1 LLYSSSPVASSIA
14 SLGLAQQLSP
24 RIERQNAA
32 PVRAPQRAG
41 APEFSLVNAVR
52 TQLTPGEAKNAL
64 EAAWRDTFGE
74 TPSAETSAI
83 LTAQW
88 AHETGRGGSMFNF
101 NFGGIKGAGP
111 SGHSVLQRTK
121 EGYGDTERTIRDR
134 FRAYGSAEEGARD
147 YVKLLNA
154 RFPKALEAAREG
166 DAEGFVRALKQR
178 GYFTG
183 DESAYVRS
191 VTHLS
196 REMLGTELRPV
207 RQIDQSTLLAKADFP
222 APRAAGPNVVD
233 PAAFAAAA
241 GSPEFAPFVDSMS
254 IADALARSA
263 LSITPFSDDRR
274 DRDV

>member
-1 LLYSSSPVASSIA
+1 VASPIA
-14 SLGLAQQLSP
+14 SLGLTQQLPLERPSP
-24 RIERQNAA
+24 S
-32 PVRAPQRAG
+32 PPRAPARPG

-64 EAAWRDTFGE
+64 ESAWRDTFGE
-74 TPSAETSAI
+74 SPSPETSAI

-111 SGHSVLQRTK
+111 GGHSVLQRTK
-121 EGYGDTERTIRDR
+121 EGYGETERTIRDR
-134 FRAYGSAEEGARD
+134 FRAYGTAEEGARD
-147 YVKLLNA
+147 YVQLLNR
-154 RFPKALEAAREG
+154 RFPKALDAAREG

-196 REMLGTELRPV
+196 REMLGTELQPV
-207 RQIDQSTLLAKADFP
+207 RKLDERTVLA
-222 APRAAGPNVVD
+222 AAAHPSPIGAGAHAAFD
-233 PAAFAAAA
+233 PAALGPVAAAMD
-241 GSPEFAPFVDSMS
+241 APFVDSMA

-263 LSITPFSDDRR
+263 LGITPFSDDRR
-274 DRDV
+274 DREG

>member
-1 LLYSSSPVASSIA
+1 MTSAIA
-14 SLGLAQQLSP
+14 SLGLAQQLP
-24 RIERQNAA
+24 LERQNTA
-32 PVRAPQRAG
+32 PARAPQQPG

-64 EAAWRDTFGE
+64 EGAWRDLFGE
-74 TPSAETSAI
+74 TPSPETSAI

-111 SGHSVLQRTK
+111 GGHSVLQRTK

-147 YVKLLNA
+147 YVKLLNT
-154 RFPKALEAAREG
+154 RFPKALDAARAG
-166 DAEGFVRALKQR
+166 DAEGFVHALKQR

-183 DESAYVRS
+183 EESAYVRS
-191 VTHLS
+191 VTNLS
-196 REMLGTELRPV
+196 REMLGTELQPV
-207 RQIDQSTLLAKADFP
+207 RRLDQSTLLARADFP
-222 APRAAGPNVVD
+222 GGRELGASAVD
-233 PAAFAAAA
+233 PAAFAAVAN
-241 GSPEFAPFVDSMS
+241 GEFAPFVDSMS

-274 DRDV
+274 EREI

>member
-1 LLYSSSPVASSIA
+1 MASSIA
-14 SLGLAQQLSP
+14 SLGLAQPLP
-24 RIERQNAA
+24 LPHERQNTA
-32 PVRAPQRAG
+32 PARAPQRAG

-64 EAAWRDTFGE
+64 EGAWRETFGE

-111 SGHSVLQRTK
+111 GGHSVLQRTK
-121 EGYGDTERTIRDR
+121 EGYGDTERTIRDH
-134 FRAYGSAEEGARD
+134 FRAYGSAQEGARD

-154 RFPKALEAAREG
+154 RFPKALEAARAG
-166 DAEGFVRALKQR
+166 DAQGFVRALKQR

-191 VTHLS
+191 VTNLS
-196 REMLGTELRPV
+196 REMLGTELKPV
-207 RQIDQSTLLAKADFP
+207 RELDQSTVLAQADFP
-222 APRAAGPNVVD
+222 AARAGGPSVVD

-263 LSITPFSDDRR
+263 LSITPFSDERR
-274 DRDV
+274 DRET